1 MTPLLSDT
9 PRAISKRMR
18 EEKSFNTEFAGDTW
32 KANKMEKGIEKME
45 EGRLTTKNLTLKT
58 KNCSVV
64 IALLADR
71 KRDGE
76 PVALRRERAGR
87 VGSVG
92 TRGIFKAVEIEH
104 ELAGFIEAVGGE
116 AGIEKAAGTVSCRS
130 TGRIAQNEE
139 KLCDGGIFEDG
150 LKPKCFSSESE
161 FRGTGNGLIV
171 GGADESGECDGLV
184 RGIGNPPGGHTIS
197 GVGRVPLEF
206 AETDDGGRMR
216 ILDAKSEAGLAA
228 DHVHVES
235 ADGEVGGNFIVV
247 RFGSQRLRFC
257 RRPSDEEVR
266 RESSGGRIQGDG
278 FAFEVKD
285 GEMRGPSGEMDFVAG
300 GRADRIVP
308 GLEPFKAGERK
319 PAVRLEEVRFVFCA
333 PGSGVFLPG
342 GVLCKR
348 RERKDPAGEEEQ
360 G

>member
-1 MTPLLSDT
+1 MIT
-9 PRAISKRMR
+9 
-18 EEKSFNTEFAGDTW
+18 
-32 KANKMEKGIEKME
+32 
-45 EGRLTTKNLTLKT
+45 
-58 KNCSVV
+58 
-64 IALLADR
+64 LLADG

-92 TRGIFKAVEIEH
+92 TGGIFKAVEIEH

-116 AGIEKAAGTVSCRS
+116 AGIQKAAGTVRDRG
-130 TGRIAQNEE
+130 TGRIAKNEE

-150 LKPKCFSSESE
+150 LKPKCFSSENE

-171 GGADESGECDGLV
+171 AGADESGESDGLV
-184 RGIGNPPGGHTIS
+184 RGIGNPSGGHTIG

-216 ILDAKSEAGLAA
+216 ILDAESEAGLAA

-235 ADGEVGGNFIVV
+235 ANGQMGGNFIVV
-247 RFGSQRLRFC
+247 RFGSQGLRFC
-257 RRPSDEEVR
+257 GGPSDEEVR
-266 RESSGGRIQGDG
+266 RESSRGRIQRDG

-285 GEMRGPSGEMDFVAG
+285 GEMRRPSGEMHFVAG
-300 GRADRIVP
+300 GRAYGIIA

-319 PAVRLEEVRFVFCA
+319 PAVRLEEVRFVCCT

-342 GVLCKR
+342 GVLS
-348 RERKDPAGEEEQ
+348 E
-360 G
+360 